1 MPCCRGHRRSGW
13 SGSRRKSSWCVTD
26 GSGQFRIV
34 DLRPGPYAVTFTLKG
49 FNTVKREG
57 VELTGTGT
65 AIVNADIKV
74 GVVEETR
81 FAFRR
86 TS

>member
-1 MPCCRGHRRSGW
+1 
-13 SGSRRKSSWCVTD
+13 
-26 GSGQFRIV
+26 
-34 DLRPGPYAVTFTLKG
+34 VTFTLKG

-57 VELTGTGT
+57 VELTGTRT
-65 AIVNADIKV
+65 ASVNADIKV